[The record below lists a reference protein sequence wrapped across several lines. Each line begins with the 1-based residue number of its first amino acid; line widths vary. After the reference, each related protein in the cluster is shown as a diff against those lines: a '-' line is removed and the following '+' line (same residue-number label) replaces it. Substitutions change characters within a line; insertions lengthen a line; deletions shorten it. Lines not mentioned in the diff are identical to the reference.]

1 MASYELDVPSEV
13 PYPDESGFLYMYGR
27 VISVQQCP
35 QDVVDR
41 DQLRRRSDC
50 GLAASVRS

>member
-41 DQLRRRSDC
+41 DQLKKRSDC